1 MGLNAASQDKLC
13 VLGQVCYQVN
23 PDSCILKKKCFNTIF
38 RGYTPFT
45 VTTNYW
51 LYSPLY
57 KASLGPSY
65 ARYFVPP
72 PPPHLSLC
80 FFISH

>member
-51 LYSPLY
+51 LYSPCCTRHPWAHLTPDT
-57 KASLGPSY
+57 LCLPL
-65 ARYFVPP
+65 
-72 PPPHLSLC
+72 PH
-80 FFISH
+80 I